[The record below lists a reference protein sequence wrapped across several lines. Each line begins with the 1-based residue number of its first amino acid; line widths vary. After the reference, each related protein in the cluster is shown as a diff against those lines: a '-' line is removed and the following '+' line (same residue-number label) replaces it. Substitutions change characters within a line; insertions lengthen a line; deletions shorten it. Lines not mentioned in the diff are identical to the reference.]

1 VAAEVD
7 AVVVGGGLAGIAAA
21 AELRALGRAAVVLEA
36 GAQLGGKAQT
46 ATFDGAPVERG
57 PVSFAGRHPELWKLV
72 SLLELEADVVR
83 LGRTARARYVVRGGA
98 LRGVVPHPLSLLTT
112 RVVTWG
118 ERLRLLKELF
128 FGATPLTRE
137 ASLLEVFE
145 RHLGASFAHGPA
157 TAMVTGIF
165 AGDPA
170 KLSAD
175 ACFPDLIAAA
185 RAKGNFLLGALA
197 APTTPGERR
206 PGLFTL
212 KGGLGRFGARA
223 QERLEVRVGAP
234 VEALERQGDLWR
246 VVTAKESFRAR
257 AVVVATEAH
266 AAATL
271 LGRALP
277 AASAA
282 LGAFE
287 YAPMTVVHW
296 RETEVGSAKLPQGF
310 GYLAPPSERR
320 FALGTLFLSSLRGEA
335 RGQYASFVGGA
346 LEPARAGLDDA
357 ALAAGVRQDVES
369 LTGGR
374 FGEVLHVQR
383 WPQAVFQP
391 VVGTAAKRDALRA
404 ALGDQ
409 GLVLA
414 GSYLGSAAMK
424 DAVRSG
430 FEAAARAQAL
440 LDGSPALRSAGGAA

>member
-1 VAAEVD
+1 MAAEVD
-7 AVVVGGGLAGIAAA
+7 AVVIGGGLAGIAAA
-21 AELRALGRAAVVLEA
+21 AELRASGRNAVVLES
-36 GAQLGGKAQT
+36 GAQLGGKAQSFT
-46 ATFDGAPVERG
+46 VDGALLERG

-72 SLLELEADVVR
+72 RLLQLEADVVR
-83 LGRTARARYVVRGGA
+83 LGRTARARYVVRGGK

-118 ERLRLLKELF
+118 ERLRLLKELV
-128 FGATPLTRE
+128 FGTAPLAQEAT
-137 ASLLEVFE
+137 LLEVFE
-145 RHLGASFAHGPA
+145 RHLGQSFAHGPA

-165 AGDPA
+165 AGDP
-170 KLSAD
+170 KRLSAD

-197 APTTPGERR
+197 GPTTPGERR

-223 QERLEVRVGAP
+223 QETLEARLGAP

-246 VVTAKESFRAR
+246 VATAKESFRAR

-266 AAATL
+266 AAAAL
-271 LGRALP
+271 LSKSLP

-296 RETEVGSAKLPQGF
+296 REAEPGSAKLPQGF
-310 GYLAPPSERR
+310 GYLTPPSERR

-335 RGQYASFVGGA
+335 RGQYASFIGGA
-346 LEPARAGLDDA
+346 LEPARAALDDV
-357 ALAAGVRQDVES
+357 ALAQGVKQDVEA

-391 VVGTAAKRDALRA
+391 VVGTGARRDALRA
-404 ALGDQ
+404 ALGEE

-430 FEAAARAQAL
+430 FEAAAQVQGL
-440 LDGSPALRSAGGAA
+440 LEGRPQLRSAGGAA